1 MAKGASVQMK
11 YLKYSFVLL
20 FVFCAVSATAQVPS
34 GTFSYVFTNTPLW
47 DVTGSYT
54 NSSTINGASNDQT
67 VDITQT
73 AKGQITGSFND
84 TIHDDGAVIDVGS
97 SIAGKISVKGGVIS
111 ASLKLEDGTMT
122 GYYTGTAKGG
132 AILTFDAFT
141 LTITNDYK
149 LTLCEKSK
157 KTKCNTYS
165 GSAPFSVPAG
175 VTGDWTLDTDI
186 TANGDKLSGTGT
198 LTLSTGRAFTYK
210 ITGIYSTK
218 SDAAKLILVGEGDAI
233 GTSLLLTTQGTTMT
247 LTTLKGKVLGQT
259 PTFP

>member
-1 MAKGASVQMK
+1 MVKGASVQMK

-54 NSSTINGASNDQT
+54 NSSTINGASNHQI
-67 VDITQT
+67 VDIIQ
-73 AKGQITGSFND
+73 AVKGQITGSFND
-84 TIHDDGAVIDVGS
+84 TIDDSGAVIDVGS
-97 SIAGKISVKGGVIS
+97 SITGKISVKGGVIS
-111 ASLKLEDGTMT
+111 ASLKMEDGTMT

-132 AILTFDAFT
+132 AILTFDAST
-141 LTITNDYK
+141 LIINNDYK

-157 KTKCNTYS
+157 KTVCKTYS

-175 VTGDWTLDTDI
+175 VTGDWMLDTDI
-186 TANGDKLSGTGT
+186 TATGDKLSGTGT
-198 LTLSTGRAFTYK
+198 LTLSNGRAFTYK

-218 SDAAKLILVGEGDAI
+218 SDAAKLILVGQGDAV
-233 GTSLLLTTQGTTMT
+233 GTSLLLTTQGTNMD
-247 LTTLKGKVLGQT
+247 LTALKGKVLGET